1 MSNEPETIGE
11 LDGSDLAGKLNK
23 LFDTMHPRGVAPVS
37 NYAAS
42 RGIEQKTGVSITPQY
57 LGQLRSGKKR
67 NPTMQHLR
75 AIADYFG
82 IAARYLLEPGNTAD
96 IESQL
101 DMLRVMRD
109 AGVRDIAARA
119 AGLSPQALNNVA
131 AIIDR
136 ARALEQL
143 PPVDGPSTGDNT

>member
-1 MSNEPETIGE
+1 MDSSEPETIGE
-11 LDGSDLAGKLNK
+11 LDGSDLAAKLNK
-23 LFDTMHPRGVAPVS
+23 LFDTMHPRGTAPVS
-37 NYAAS
+37 NYAAAK
-42 RGIEQKTGVSITPQY
+42 GIEDKTGVSITAQY
-57 LGQLRSGKKR
+57 LGQLRAGKKR

-82 IAARYLLEPGNTAD
+82 ISASYLLEPGPNEH

-101 DMLRVMRD
+101 EVLRVMRD
-109 AGVRDIAARA
+109 AGVRDIASRA
-119 AGLSPQALNNVA
+119 AGLSPEALLGVA

-143 PPVDGPSTGDNT
+143 PPVDPPTATE